1 MSAYA
6 VYDLVF
12 EVDSTPA
19 GPSTFISVG
28 GIETA
33 GDISIDNQKV
43 DITDTDSD
51 GWIEELITAKQIS
64 IEFTGHTEE
73 ADAGQDYIRTLATA
87 LGTSAQTNF
96 KITFPNTDTLEIPC
110 NMEVTSLGGGAA
122 NDQSAFAFTVSS
134 NGQPTY
140 TIA

>member
-1 MSAYA
+1 MAYA

-12 EVDSTPA
+12 EVDTTPGA
-19 GPSTFISVG
+19 APTLVTVG
-28 GIETA
+28 GIESA

-64 IEFTGHTEE
+64 IEFEGHTEDT
-73 ADAGQDYIRTLATA
+73 DAGQDYIRTLATA
-87 LGTSAQTNF
+87 LGSSAQTTF

-110 NMEVTSLGGGAA
+110 NMEVTSLGGGGA
-122 NDQSAFAFTVSS
+122 NDQSAFGFTVSS